1 MLELQRALGYEVE
14 EPILSIEGQK
24 LLEQERKRKK
34 KIQSIYDIAENDKED
49 SENSDFEEEKK
60 SEDDSQ

>member
-1 MLELQRALGYEVE
+1 MLELQRSLGYAVE
-14 EPILSIEGQK
+14 EPVLSIEGQK

-60 SEDDSQ
+60 SEDDSL